1 MRLILAS
8 NSPRRREI
16 LALAGLDFTSLPADV
31 DERLLSG
38 EAPQDYVLRLAGEKA
53 IAARQRL
60 PSADMQDVL
69 ILAADT
75 TVAVDGR
82 VLGKPDDAAQAEQML
97 RLLRGRLHLVH
108 TALALLRLEDGA
120 WLADLCTTEVHM
132 RDYSDAEM
140 HSYSA
145 SGDPLDK
152 AGAYAIQHAG
162 FNPVDWLGG
171 CHANVM
177 GLPLCHLRRML
188 ETLGAPVVSGPET
201 ACQGLLGVPCLVFEQ
216 YRHWEAPIWKE

>member
-1 MRLILAS
+1 MILAS

-16 LALAGLDFTSLPADV
+16 LVLAGLDFTSLPADV

-38 EAPQDYVLRLAGEKA
+38 EDPQDYVLRLAGEKA
-53 IAARQRL
+53 RAVRQRL
-60 PSADMQDVL
+60 PSDAIQEVL

-75 TVAVDGR
+75 TVAVDGG

-97 RLLRGRLHLVH
+97 RLLRGRSHLVH
-108 TALALLRLEDGA
+108 TALALLRVEDGA

-140 HSYSA
+140 HSYIA

-152 AGAYAIQHAG
+152 AGAYAIQHVG

-188 ETLGAPVVSGPET
+188 ETLGAPMASGPEL
-201 ACQGLLGVPCLVFEQ
+201 ACQGLLGAPCLVFEQ
-216 YRHWEAPIWKE
+216 YRQREASIWKE